1 MIAKFKLQGI
11 HSGSIRSDKEMELI
25 DSNIANQAFKQQK
38 KILDVFLKTMVLLSI
53 RQMDT

>member
-11 HSGSIRSDKEMELI
+11 HSGAIRSDKEMELI